1 MIKVKHAIKRFA
13 PLGLLIIGLL
23 IFFYFDLGRF
33 LSFEALKANRDYVLQ
48 WTHDHFILALLS
60 FFLIYTVAV
69 AVSIPGATFLTLASG
84 FLFGTIL
91 GTLVAVTSA
100 TMGALIVFLAVRT
113 ALEPWLAKKTGRW
126 VEKMR
131 MGFQQDAFQYLLI
144 LRLVPL
150 FPFWVV
156 NIVPGLL
163 GVSVRTFFITTFLG
177 IIPGTFVY
185 VLLGN
190 GLGYL
195 FDRDQTPNLA
205 IIFEPQV
212 LIPLIALAVLS
223 CIPMLYK
230 KFKRTPK

>member
-1 MIKVKHAIKRFA
+1 MLAKHALKRFA
-13 PLGLLIIGLL
+13 PLAVLVTGLLV
-23 IFFYFDLGRF
+23 FFYFDLGRF
-33 LSFEALKANRDYVLQ
+33 LSFDVLKANREFVLQ
-48 WTHDHFILALLS
+48 WTHDHFFLALLS
-60 FFLIYTVAV
+60 FFLIYTIAV

-91 GTLVAVTSA
+91 GTVVAVTSA
-100 TMGALIVFLAVRT
+100 TIGALIVFLAVRT

-131 MGFQQDAFQYLLI
+131 QGFQQGAFQYLLI

-163 GVSVRTFFITTFLG
+163 GVSVSTYFITTFLG
-177 IIPGTFVY
+177 IMPGTFVY

-212 LIPLIALAVLS
+212 LIPLLALAVLS

-230 KFKRTPK
+230 KFIRTPK